1 MRVVF
6 IQTCR
11 SLFQHHDTVISHT
24 FIRSLTPLLI
34 NHLNQAPHNESI
46 DKQEVALC
54 VATMEVL
61 IQLAA
66 AEQRKLSILESEGEF
81 INPTMCFGC
90 FFICKLVCIWFGH
103 L

>member
-1 MRVVF
+1 MCFAHEAFHKAISHGRQLVGY
-6 IQTCR
+6 
-11 SLFQHHDTVISHT
+11 DKVISHT

-66 AEQRKLSILESEGEF
+66 AEQRKLT
-81 INPTMCFGC
+81 N
-90 FFICKLVCIWFGH
+90 
-103 L
+103 